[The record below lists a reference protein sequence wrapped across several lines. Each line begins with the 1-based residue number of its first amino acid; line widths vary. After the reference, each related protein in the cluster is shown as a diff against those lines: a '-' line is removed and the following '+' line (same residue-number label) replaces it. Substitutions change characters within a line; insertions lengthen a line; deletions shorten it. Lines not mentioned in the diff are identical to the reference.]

1 MKASTTP
8 AISPACAIAT
18 TPSTSSSTRRAA
30 LTEALAMKLEAQRL
44 GFQIMLGCMVGT
56 SLAMAPAVLLAQDV
70 EFVDLD
76 GPLASGA

>member
-1 MKASTTP
+1 
-8 AISPACAIAT
+8 
-18 TPSTSSSTRRAA
+18 
-30 LTEALAMKLEAQRL
+30 MKLEAQRL

-76 GPLASGA
+76 GPLLLARDRQPGLRYAGSLVWPPEATLWG